1 MASEGEQLS
10 RVQLSS
16 VETKCGQFLLG
27 PKDYSK
33 QYSHL
38 YTLRSQQMR
47 PRLGDLVREKWGAI
61 TLAARII
68 DTEAGGQ
75 GEEIALIGVLYKE
88 MSQRASV
95 LDEFKES
102 GGIST
107 TGIVDRSKDNF
118 CSPND
123 TLVLEDESGRIS
135 VGGFMSARAHEFV
148 TGVMVA
154 LRGTVDAEQGV
165 FLAREALFCGQS
177 GSNPEV
183 RLPLSEGP
191 VSPSPEGTYI
201 LLASGLSI
209 GGGNAKAAVMTQLL
223 MDFLCGR
230 LGSATEHVLASRV
243 ARLVICGNR
252 CVRAFPYSFALL
264 FRSSLCPILSSAPF
278 YLSHFLSRSIF
289 SPPPL
294 PPHPAA

>member
-1 MASEGEQLS
+1 MAADGEQLS

-16 VETKCGQFLLG
+16 VEGKYGQFLLG
-27 PKDYSK
+27 QKDYSK

-47 PRLGDLVREKWGAI
+47 PGLAELVKKKWGEI
-61 TLAARII
+61 RLADRII

-135 VGGFMSARAHEFV
+135 VGGCLSERAQEFV

-154 LRGTVDAEQGV
+154 LRGTVDAEQGIFITQEV
-165 FLAREALFCGQS
+165 LCYGQS
-177 GSNPEV
+177 GTHPEARV
-183 RLPLSEGP
+183 PLSEGP
-191 VSPSPEGTYI
+191 VSPSAEGTYI
-201 LLASGLSI
+201 LLTSGLSI
-209 GGGNAKAAVMTQLL
+209 GGGNAKAAVLTQLL

-230 LGSATEHVLASRV
+230 LGGATEHVLASRV

-252 CVRAFPYSFALL
+252 CVFSFLSS
-264 FRSSLCPILSSAPF
+264 SSLSL
-278 YLSHFLSRSIF
+278 L
-289 SPPPL
+289 
-294 PPHPAA
+294 